1 MYQTAREVTEAS
13 LAMRARSAPRVPRV
27 PVVDEEIVLAFDR
40 AFGETG
46 WFLFWD
52 EDMKGRP
59 IPGTISLAFGAET
72 LVVA

>member
-1 MYQTAREVTEAS
+1 MYQTAREVTEAR
-13 LAMRARSAPRVPRV
+13 LAPRNAKVPRV
-27 PVVDEEIVLAFDR
+27 PLVDDEIVAAFDR